1 MQTRIAVT
9 IKGNNEAWEEYSY
22 FRTFV
27 RWKSGK
33 LQVKAQ
39 LHETSGNW
47 RASNSDWVST
57 DDKRLRFFDYSAVPD
72 NRKWMSSSSYCTLR
86 KWQREEKEIDLQF
99 VIAQKGANGVV
110 ITVYLFAIWELAQ
123 NNTYNV

>member
-1 MQTRIAVT
+1 MQTGIAVT
-9 IKGNNEAWEEYSY
+9 IKGNNEAREEFSY

-39 LHETSGNW
+39 LRETSGNW
-47 RASNSDWVST
+47 RASNSDCVST
-57 DDKRLRFFDYSAVPD
+57 DDKRLRFFDYPAVPN

-86 KWQREEKEIDLQF
+86 K
-99 VIAQKGANGVV
+99 
-110 ITVYLFAIWELAQ
+110 
-123 NNTYNV
+123 